1 MLYPE
6 AGLPVQPDW
15 AVGVFMSSDKDTS
28 NKKIVRRDKNK
39 AITHKIFPFL
49 AGVVLLLLGCTFCRH
64 YLHQSRWT
72 DLCLTIFVLYCRSQ
86 MFPNSYGY
94 FFFTF
99 IREWSIEDSTSVI
112 GLFFILIEKKKYK
125 NSLFGITKS

>member
-15 AVGVFMSSDKDTS
+15 AAGVFMSSDKDTS

-39 AITHKIFPFL
+39 AI
-49 AGVVLLLLGCTFCRH
+49 
-64 YLHQSRWT
+64 
-72 DLCLTIFVLYCRSQ
+72 
-86 MFPNSYGY
+86 

-99 IREWSIEDSTSVI
+99 IREWSIEDREVPANNLSYWNI
-112 GLFFILIEKKKYK
+112 FFILIEKNIRIVYLELQKV
-125 NSLFGITKS
+125 NLLISAL